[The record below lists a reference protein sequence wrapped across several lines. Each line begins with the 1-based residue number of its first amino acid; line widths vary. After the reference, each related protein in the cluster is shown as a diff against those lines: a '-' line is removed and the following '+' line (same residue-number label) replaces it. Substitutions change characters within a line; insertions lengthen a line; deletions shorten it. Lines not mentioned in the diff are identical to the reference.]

1 MKKTAFNL
9 ALKPFKWLLNFLKKH
24 WKLLLILAIII
35 GLIIF
40 WQIKSKQA
48 KEPKLTFAKPQIENL
63 TKTLEVSGLVDAKE
77 KANLRFIAGGKVTY
91 IGAKEGDFVK
101 KRQRIATIDL
111 ATLQKQLQQDLNL
124 YMKERWDWEQTLD
137 DTKDRALPKS
147 EIRAKDKSQWD
158 LDNTVL
164 DVEIRDIAIKNNT
177 LTAPFDGV
185 LVHTPT
191 LVPGVQLLYTDA
203 FEFVNP
209 SSLIFRTTVDDADIA
224 NVKLGQTATVKLDA
238 YPDEK
243 LESQVQYVA
252 YTSSQTTTGTAFI
265 VEFPLNSYDLNRYR
279 IGMNGDVDII
289 LDTRQGVLAI
299 PLAATK
305 QRDNKTLVSI
315 RTGEKTYQDREI
327 ETGLETD
334 DKIEIL
340 SGLTVNDEILVPE

>member
-1 MKKTAFNL
+1 MKKAAFNL
-9 ALKPFKWLLNFLKKH
+9 AIKPLKWFFNFLKKH
-24 WKLLLILAIII
+24 WKLLLILAGII

-48 KEPKLTFAKPQIENL
+48 KEPKLVFAKPQMENL
-63 TKTLEVSGLVDAKE
+63 TKTLEVSGLIDAKE

-101 KRQRIATIDL
+101 KRQRISNIDL

-137 DTKDRALPKS
+137 NTKDRALPKS
-147 EIRAKDKSQWD
+147 EIRDKDKSQWD

-164 DVEIRDIAIKNNT
+164 DVEIRDIAIKNSS

-191 LVPGVQLLYTDA
+191 LVPGVQLLATDY
-203 FEFVNP
+203 FELVNP
-209 SSLIFRTTVDDADIA
+209 QTLVFRATVDDADIA
-224 NVKLGQTATVKLDA
+224 NVKTGQTATVKLDA

-243 LESQVQYVA
+243 LDSQVNYISF
-252 YTSSQTTTGTAFI
+252 TSSQTTTGTAFI
-265 VEFPLNSYDLNRYR
+265 VEFPLNNYDLNRYR

-289 LDTRQGVLAI
+289 LDTRQNVLAV

-305 QRDNKTLVSI
+305 QRDDKTLVSI
-315 RTGEKTYQDREI
+315 RTGEKTYEDREI
-327 ETGLETD
+327 KTGLETD
-334 DKIEIL
+334 DKVEVL
-340 SGLTVNDEILVPE
+340 SGLTINDEILVPE